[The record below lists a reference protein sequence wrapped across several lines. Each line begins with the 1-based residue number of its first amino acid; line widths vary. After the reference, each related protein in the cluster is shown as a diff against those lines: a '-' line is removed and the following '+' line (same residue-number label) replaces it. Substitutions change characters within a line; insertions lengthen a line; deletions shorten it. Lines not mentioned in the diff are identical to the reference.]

1 MNRDVVRNV
10 ERPEKNKMPV
20 EEIRD
25 GVTKEGPNGRCILR
39 CATLAEP
46 AQWFLSNHPVTNPSI
61 AAIATNQKDNS
72 IKSLKPKDSPHRR
85 KAEGLFFY
93 NLTLHPLLKDLQN
106 VSIQILNRK

>member
-10 ERPEKNKMPV
+10 ERPEKNKTPA

-25 GVTKEGPNGRCILR
+25 EVIKEGPPNGRCILR
-39 CATLAEP
+39 FATLAEP

-85 KAEGLFFY
+85 KAEGLFFTISPS
-93 NLTLHPLLKDLQN
+93 TLY
-106 VSIQILNRK
+106 